1 MRNRYN
7 RRMAV
12 QRFSSFPARDSSA
25 ASAARGGAPV
35 DVCVI
40 GGGAVGKAAALGLAR
55 AGARVVLAVGA
66 SKAPAAMPA
75 DGEWD
80 ARVYALN
87 RAARDL
93 LASLKVWDAM
103 DAARIAPVD
112 RMVVEGGA
120 GAEAG
125 RLSFDAYAARVDAL
139 AWIVEDANLNRALDA
154 ALAFSPDVRVVAAGA
169 AGLALD
175 AGRATVQLTDGET
188 IDAALVVGADGGNSW
203 VRARCDIGL
212 DLRRYGQTAVVANF
226 HGARA
231 HHGTAWQRFTG
242 EEGIVALL
250 PLPGDALSLVWSAP
264 DALAESLMAMPA
276 EALAER
282 LTALAGDRFGTL
294 RPLGAGSRRSFP
306 LSLMRAHAMTAPRV
320 ALVGDAAH
328 VIHPLAGQGMNLGFG
343 DVAALVGAVAQRGPH
358 RDCGDARVLG
368 RYARARAEEVRLM
381 QIATD
386 GLERLF
392 AVDAEPLRILRAF
405 GMNLI
410 DSLPVVKRRLVAQA
424 LGTRA

>member
-1 MRNRYN
+1 
-7 RRMAV
+7 MAV

-25 ASAARGGAPV
+25 ASAARGGLPV
-35 DVCVI
+35 DVCVV

-55 AGARVVLAVGA
+55 VGARVVLAGGA
-66 SKAPAAMPA
+66 SAPAALSE
-75 DGEWD
+75 GEWD

-87 RAARDL
+87 RAAREL

-103 DAARIAPVD
+103 DAARLAPVD

-125 RLSFDAYAARVDAL
+125 RLTFDADAARVDAL

-169 AGLALD
+169 TGLTLD
-175 AGRATVQLTDGET
+175 ADRATVQLTDGET

-294 RPLGAGSRRSFP
+294 RPLGAGTRRSFP
-306 LSLMRAHAMTAPRV
+306 LSLVRAHAMTAPRV

-343 DVAALVGAVAQRGPH
+343 DVAALIGAVAQRGPH

-392 AVDAEPLRILRAF
+392 SVDAEPLRMLRAF

-424 LGTRA
+424 LGTGA